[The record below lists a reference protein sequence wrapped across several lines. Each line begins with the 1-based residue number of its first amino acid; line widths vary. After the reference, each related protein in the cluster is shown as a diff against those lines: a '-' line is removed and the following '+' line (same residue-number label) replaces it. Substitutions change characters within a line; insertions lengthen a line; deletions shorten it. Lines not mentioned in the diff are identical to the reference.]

1 MSAPRFAKSVSILGA
16 TGSIGASTAA
26 VIVEARQTGQAE
38 IAVEAV
44 TGGSNVE
51 ALADQA
57 AALGA
62 RFAAIA
68 DERLG
73 PDLAAA
79 CAARGLR
86 IETGAGPS
94 ALVEAGAR
102 PAEWVMSAIVGA
114 AALNPTLA
122 AVRRGAAVALANKE
136 CLVCAGDLVLAEAA
150 KSGARLLPVD
160 SEHNAIFQC
169 LQGQGRVET
178 LTLTASGGPFRT
190 WSRER
195 MAAATPDQACAHP
208 KWSMGRKISV
218 DSATLMNK
226 GLELIEAGRLF
237 GLPED
242 RIDVVVHPQS
252 IIHSLVTFED
262 GSVLAQLSE
271 PDMRVPISYALAWP
285 DRLGLS
291 TRRLDLAAL
300 AQLTFERPDIERF
313 PALAL
318 AREAFRM
325 GGAAPAVLNAANEVA
340 VDAFLNHEIG
350 FLDVAGVVQ
359 DALERAG
366 GLDLI
371 SKSPSSFDEVAAIDA
386 WGRAEARRAAARRRA
401 ASPHEA
407 V

>member
-1 MSAPRFAKSVSILGA
+1 MTAPRFSRSVTILGA

-26 VIVEARQTGQAE
+26 VIQEVRQTGEAD
-38 IAVEAV
+38 IVVEAV
-44 TGGSNVE
+44 TGARNIE

-57 AALGA
+57 AALRA
-62 RFAAIA
+62 RFAVVA
-68 DERLG
+68 EPSLG
-73 PDLAAA
+73 PDLARA
-79 CAARGLR
+79 CADRGLK
-86 IETGAGPS
+86 IETAAGQE
-94 ALVEAGAR
+94 ALIEAAQR
-102 PAEWVMSAIVGA
+102 PADWVMSAIVGA
-114 AALNPTLA
+114 AALRPTLA

-136 CLVCAGDLVLAEAA
+136 CLVCAGDLMLAEAA

-190 WSRER
+190 WTRER

-237 GLPED
+237 DLPESA
-242 RIDVVVHPQS
+242 IDVVVHPQS
-252 IIHSLVTFED
+252 IIHSLVTFCD

-271 PDMRVPISYALAWP
+271 PDMRVPIGYALAWP
-285 DRLGLS
+285 DRVALS
-291 TRRLDLAAL
+291 TRRLDLARL
-300 AQLTFERPDIERF
+300 GQLQFEQPDVARF

-340 VDAFLNHEIG
+340 VDAFLTGQIG
-350 FLDVAGVVQ
+350 FLDIASVVAETL
-359 DALERAG
+359 DRAG

-371 SKSPSSFDEVAAIDA
+371 SKSPSSFDEVATIDA
-386 WGRAEARRAAARRRA
+386 WARGEARACADRRRA
-401 ASPHEA
+401 A
-407 V
+407 

>member
-1 MSAPRFAKSVSILGA
+1 MTAQRFARSVSILGA

-26 VIVEARQTGQAE
+26 VIAEARATGQAD
-38 IAVEAV
+38 IVVEAV
-44 TGGSNVE
+44 TGGSNVG
-51 ALADQA
+51 ALVDQA

-68 DERLG
+68 DPALAG
-73 PDLAAA
+73 DLKDA
-79 CAARGLR
+79 CAARGLS
-86 IETGAGPS
+86 IETGAGPA
-94 ALVEAGAR
+94 ALIEAGAR

-114 AALNPTLA
+114 AALDPTLA
-122 AVRRGAAVALANKE
+122 AVRRGVAVALANKE
-136 CLVCAGDLVLAEAA
+136 CLVCAGDLVLAEAS

-169 LQGQGRVET
+169 LQGQTRVET

-190 WSRER
+190 WSLDR

-237 GLPED
+237 GLPEH

-271 PDMRVPISYALAWP
+271 PDMRVPIAYALAWP

-300 AQLTFERPDIERF
+300 AQLTFERPDMERF

-340 VDAFLNHEIG
+340 VDAFLNRQIS
-350 FLDVAGVVQ
+350 FLDVAGVVSE
-359 DALERAG
+359 ALERAG

-386 WGRAEARRAAARRRA
+386 WGRAEARRAADRRRA
-401 ASPHEA
+401 A
-407 V
+407 

>member
-1 MSAPRFAKSVSILGA
+1 MTAPRFSRSVTILGA

-26 VIVEARQTGQAE
+26 VIQEVRQTGEAE
-38 IAVEAV
+38 IVVEAV
-44 TGGSNVE
+44 TGARNIE

-57 AALGA
+57 AVLRARMAVVAEPSLGEDLA
-62 RFAAIA
+62 RACADRGLKIETAA
-68 DERLG
+68 G
-73 PDLAAA
+73 PD
-79 CAARGLR
+79 
-86 IETGAGPS
+86 
-94 ALVEAGAR
+94 ALVEAAQR
-102 PAEWVMSAIVGA
+102 PADWVMSAIVGA
-114 AALNPTLA
+114 AALRPTLA

-136 CLVCAGDLVLAEAA
+136 CLVCAGDLMLAEAA

-190 WSRER
+190 WTRER

-237 GLPED
+237 DLPESA
-242 RIDVVVHPQS
+242 IDVVVHPQS
-252 IIHSLVTFED
+252 IVHSLVTFCD

-271 PDMRVPISYALAWP
+271 PDMRVPIGYALAWP
-285 DRLGLS
+285 DRVALS
-291 TRRLDLAAL
+291 TRRLDLARL
-300 AQLTFERPDIERF
+300 GQLQFEQPDVARF

-340 VDAFLNHEIG
+340 VDAFLSGQIG
-350 FLDVAGVVQ
+350 FLDIASVVAETL
-359 DALERAG
+359 DRAG

-371 SKSPSSFDEVAAIDA
+371 SKSPSSFDEVATIDA
-386 WGRAEARRAAARRRA
+386 WARGEARACADRRRA
-401 ASPHEA
+401 A
-407 V
+407 

>member
-1 MSAPRFAKSVSILGA
+1 VTAPRFSRSVTILGA

-26 VIVEARQTGQAE
+26 VIQEVRQTGEAD
-38 IAVEAV
+38 IVVEAV
-44 TGGSNVE
+44 TGARNIE

-57 AALGA
+57 AALRA
-62 RFAAIA
+62 RFAVVA
-68 DERLG
+68 EPSLG
-73 PDLAAA
+73 ADLARA
-79 CAARGLR
+79 CADRGLK
-86 IETGAGPS
+86 IETAAGPE
-94 ALVEAGAR
+94 ALIEAAQR
-102 PAEWVMSAIVGA
+102 PADWVMSAIVGA
-114 AALNPTLA
+114 AALRPTLA

-136 CLVCAGDLVLAEAA
+136 CLVCAGDLMLAEAA

-190 WSRER
+190 WTRER

-237 GLPED
+237 DLPESA
-242 RIDVVVHPQS
+242 IDVVVHPQS
-252 IIHSLVTFED
+252 IVHSLVTFCD

-271 PDMRVPISYALAWP
+271 PDMRVPIGYALAWP
-285 DRLGLS
+285 DRVALS
-291 TRRLDLAAL
+291 TRRLDLARL
-300 AQLTFERPDIERF
+300 GQLQFEQPDVARF

-340 VDAFLNHEIG
+340 VDAFLSGQIG
-350 FLDVAGVVQ
+350 FLDIASVVAETL
-359 DALERAG
+359 DRAG

-371 SKSPSSFDEVAAIDA
+371 SKSPSSFDEVATIDA
-386 WGRAEARRAAARRRA
+386 WARGEARACADRRRA
-401 ASPHEA
+401 A
-407 V
+407 